1 MILIEG
7 DKVVNRCFS
16 YLQIRNICES
26 ALQEGR
32 PHFVLGASNA
42 AEILKAL
49 NESMSSLVDKALR
62 RAIALY
68 DRPHLATLVDSIVTL
83 ALRIE
88 QEGVNV
94 ASDPDASRQ
103 FHDGIAKILETTIA
117 APSEESE
124 DVKVHAWIDAEA
136 AMSLVRAGVDWSR
149 GRK

>member
-1 MILIEG
+1 
-7 DKVVNRCFS
+7 
-16 YLQIRNICES
+16 
-26 ALQEGR
+26 
-32 PHFVLGASNA
+32 
-42 AEILKAL
+42 
-49 NESMSSLVDKALR
+49 MSSLVDKALR